1 MGAAELQ
8 ATEFVE
14 ANGTRLAC
22 SVQGTGPVVL
32 YAHGLFC
39 SRAVDSQRGLVD
51 FSPVAEAGCRLVAYD
66 ARGHGDSRGGE
77 RAEAFRWSSL
87 ADDLLAL
94 ADHFSAGA
102 PVSVIG
108 LSMGTGTAL
117 HAALKRPARFRKLVL
132 TAPPTAWHT
141 RAAQVQVY
149 RKLAAVAAS
158 GKVALLEKAVAMAPV
173 APIFAN
179 SPRSSPL
186 EAVALP
192 TLPLVLAGASASDLP
207 SEAVLQTLHTPTLI
221 LGWATDPAHPVSTA
235 ETLAALLPNAQLHV
249 AQHIA
254 EIATWG
260 DQAARFLQ
268 G

>member
-94 ADHFSAGA
+94 ANHFSAGA

-117 HAALKRPARFRKLVL
+117 HAALKRPERFRKLVL

-158 GKVALLEKAVAMAPV
+158 GKVALLEKALAMAPV

-179 SPRSSPL
+179 TPRISPL
-186 EAVALP
+186 AAVALP
-192 TLPLVLAGASASDLP
+192 ALPQVLAGAAASDLP
-207 SEAVLQTLHTPTLI
+207 GQAALRGIQQVTLI
-221 LGWATDPAHPVSTA
+221 LGWDSDPAHPISTSTKLAELLPAAELRIATSTA
-235 ETLAALLPNAQLHV
+235 EV
-249 AQHIA
+249 G
-254 EIATWG
+254 TWG
-260 DQAARFLQ
+260 VQAAAFLRN
-268 G
+268 